1 MLPKIDV
8 PIYDLILPLSKKNI
22 KFRPFL
28 VKEEKILLMAVES
41 QDDNAIN
48 LAIKQILNNCC
59 ITEINIDDLPILDLE
74 FFFLNLRARSIGEL
88 IELQYKCNNIIPEKE
103 EDDKTCGNQ
112 VKLSFN
118 ALEVTPEI
126 EDNHSNKIQLTDKLG
141 LMMKYPSFTLSEKIK
156 GLDEIEGIIKIIV
169 SCVDY
174 IYDDET
180 LYYSKD
186 ISEKEMIEFIDSLT
200 REQFT
205 KVQEFFETIPKLK
218 KDLKFICGKCKYEE
232 TLILEGIQ
240 SFFV

>member
-8 PIYDLILPLSKKNI
+8 PIYDLILPLSKNNI

-141 LMMKYPSFTLSEKIK
+141 LMMN
-156 GLDEIEGIIKIIV
+156 
-169 SCVDY
+169 
-174 IYDDET
+174 
-180 LYYSKD
+180 
-186 ISEKEMIEFIDSLT
+186 
-200 REQFT
+200 
-205 KVQEFFETIPKLK
+205 
-218 KDLKFICGKCKYEE
+218 
-232 TLILEGIQ
+232 IL
-240 SFFV
+240 VLLCRKRLRD

>member
-8 PIYDLILPLSKKNI
+8 PIYDLTLPLSKKNI

-41 QDDNAIN
+41 QDENAIT

-59 ITEINIDDLPILDLE
+59 ITELNVEDLPILDLE

-103 EDDKTCGNQ
+103 EDDKTCGNL

-118 ALEVTPEI
+118 ALEVAPEV
-126 EDNHSNKIQLTDKLG
+126 DSNHSNKIQLTDKLG

-156 GLDEIEGIIKIIV
+156 DMEEVEGIIKIIV
-169 SCVDY
+169 DCIDF
-174 IYDDET
+174 IYDEEAV
-180 LYYSKD
+180 YYSKD
-186 ISEKEMIEFIDSLT
+186 VDEKEMIEFIDSLS

-205 KVQEFFETIPKLK
+205 KVQNFFDTIPKLK
-218 KDLKFICGKCKYEE
+218 KDLKFTCTKCKYEE
-232 TLILEGIQ
+232 TLVLEGIQ